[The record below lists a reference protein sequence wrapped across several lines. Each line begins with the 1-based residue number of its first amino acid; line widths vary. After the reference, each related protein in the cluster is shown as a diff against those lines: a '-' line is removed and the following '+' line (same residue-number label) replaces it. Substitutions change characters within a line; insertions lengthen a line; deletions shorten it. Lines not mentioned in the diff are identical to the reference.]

1 METQII
7 KSGWVEKCSNYLKK
21 WRKRWLVLTGVSL
34 RTYKSESDQSKSTM
48 NLELKLIID
57 TYPSVSS
64 NSQEFIFTIAFPS
77 KKYNLRTSIESETLA
92 WLNLINHT
100 RQGNRVYSFSSP
112 NYYHESKVLS
122 DISLISSFTRMKEIL
137 YNREEEMLSNLD
149 EIYQVYINKANKE
162 YEEISNMYE
171 KVSKNYEGISKVLN
185 TPSDIIMKVREVQ
198 NYSKHHLNLKDF
210 ESFSVSKLMVS
221 IPEENIEKVLK
232 SSINVTLGNPSERM
246 VRRTHITRALKWRYT
261 GERIDAITFSVNR
274 DIILTGVGVCT
285 PYKPNRKTFIKEF
298 HVLKGASTNGTLL
311 YKHGQK
317 MTMENSSEQSVYKMV
332 IDNPVK
338 VKKDSKYTVYIINE
352 GAHTYKCV
360 DCVSSIEGPE
370 KVVWTFV
377 NSTFAQSHQSNRC
390 DTVCGPI
397 ADFYYIAI

>member
-7 KSGWVEKCSNYLKK
+7 KSGWVEKCSNFLKK

-34 RTYKSESDQSKSTM
+34 RTYKSENDQTKSTM
-48 NLELKLIID
+48 NLELKFIID
-57 TYPSVSS
+57 IYPTGSS
-64 NSQEFIFTIAFPS
+64 NSQEFIFTILFGS
-77 KKYNLRTSIESETLA
+77 KKYNLRTSVECERLA
-92 WLNLINHT
+92 WLNLINLT

-122 DISLISSFTRMKEIL
+122 DISLITSFTKMKEIL
-137 YNREEEMLSNLD
+137 MSREEEMLSNLD
-149 EIYQVYINKANKE
+149 EIYGLYIEKANRE
-162 YEEISNMYE
+162 HEEISKMYE
-171 KVSKNYEGISKVLN
+171 KVSHNYEGISKVLN
-185 TPSDIIMKVREVQ
+185 NNSEIINKVREVQ
-198 NYSKHHLNLKDF
+198 NYSKHHLNSKDF
-210 ESFSVSKLMVS
+210 DSFNVSKLMVS

-246 VRRTHITRALKWRYT
+246 IRRTHITRALKWRYT

-274 DIILTGVGVCT
+274 DIFLTGVGVCT

-298 HVLKGASTNGTLL
+298 QVLKGNSTNGAQL
-311 YKHGQK
+311 YRHTQK
-317 MTMENSSEQSVYKMV
+317 MTMENSSEQSVFKMV
-332 IDNPVK
+332 IDSPVRIK
-338 VKKDSKYTVYIINE
+338 RDSKYTVYIINE

-360 DCVSSIEGPE
+360 DCVSSLEGPE

-377 NSTFAQSHQSNRC
+377 NSIFAQSHQSNRC